1 MLIGLGVDS
10 VDVDR
15 FRLVLARTP
24 RLRTRVF
31 TAAELEYA
39 AMQRDPTQRLAARF
53 AAKEATMKA
62 LGVGLGEVRLVDI
75 EVSRQPS
82 GAPRLR
88 LHRGAEALA
97 ETLGVSRWWL
107 SMSHTDLVAT
117 AVVVAE

>member
-1 MLIGLGVDS
+1 MIGLGVDS

-24 RLRTRVF
+24 RLRNRVF
-31 TAAELEYA
+31 TESELDYA
-39 AMQRDPTQRLAARF
+39 ARQRDPTQRLAARF

-62 LGVGLGEVRLVDI
+62 LGVGLGQIRLADI

-82 GAPRLR
+82 GAPGLV
-88 LHRGAEALA
+88 LHGGAGVLA
-97 ETLGVSRWWL
+97 DNLGVSRWWL